1 MLTVA
6 EAGLGLR
13 LRRFAESSL
22 LFVPS
27 PKGLDPLEV

>member
-13 LRRFAESSL
+13 RFAESSL
-22 LFVPS
+22 LCVPS